1 MGIFKSI
8 KNAYIH
14 KDSDT
19 FINYL
24 RHKGIEIGNHCVF
37 RSPSTTTID
46 KTRPALISIGNHV
59 DMNRNFTIMTH
70 DYGTSVFLR
79 KYNDFINSSGKV
91 TIGNNVYLGVNCT
104 VLKGVT
110 IGDNCIIGAH
120 SLVTKNIP
128 ANSVAAG
135 VPAKVISTLDEYY
148 AKRKEQALEEAFEYA
163 RCIKEKQHKIPDA
176 ADFTEEFIY
185 FVAENDAEQIN
196 RKYGPAY
203 NKLIANQLQES
214 YHIWL
219 QGHHARFND
228 LGDFLSAAGVTTK

>member
-19 FINYL
+19 FIKYL
-24 RHKGIEIGNHCVF
+24 RHKGIQIGEHCVF

-46 KTRPALISIGNHV
+46 KTRPVLISIGNHV

-91 TIGNNVYLGVNCT
+91 VIGNNIYFGVNCT

-120 SLVTKNIP
+120 SLVTKDIP

-135 VPAKVISTLDEYY
+135 VPARVISSLDEYY
-148 AKRKEQALEEAFEYA
+148 TKRKNQGLEEAFEYA
-163 RCIKEKQHKIPDA
+163 RHIKEKLHRLPNA

-185 FVAENDAEQIN
+185 FVAEHEIEQIN
-196 RKYGPAY
+196 QIYGSEY
-203 NKLIANQLQES
+203 SKLIANQLKES
-214 YHIWL
+214 YPIWL
-219 QGHHARFND
+219 QKHDTHFKNLD
-228 LGDFLSAAGVTTK
+228 DFLFAAGVK